1 MTPSIQVGHGPEV
14 PVSHVPAEWERVGL
28 PSKFEKERNRLGAV
42 KIPIACALEPG
53 AAKSQLGEWQ
63 DTVREAVSSAVRVSS
78 NRLELGLL
86 PETELEPIVGLAQRE
101 SACCPFFTFSLEIRA
116 KRLTLVVE
124 VTDDAVEVLDQVVSR
139 VQ

>member
-1 MTPSIQVGHGPEV
+1 
-14 PVSHVPAEWERVGL
+14 L
-28 PSKFEKERNRLGAV
+28 PSNFEKGNRLGVV

-53 AAKSQLGEWQ
+53 AARAQLGEWQ
-63 DTVREAVSSAVRVSS
+63 DTIRQSVGSSVRVSS

-86 PETELEPIVGLAQRE
+86 PGTELEPIVGLAQRE
-101 SACCPFFTFSLEIRA
+101 SACCPFFTFSLEIDAEGLR
-116 KRLTLVVE
+116 LVVE